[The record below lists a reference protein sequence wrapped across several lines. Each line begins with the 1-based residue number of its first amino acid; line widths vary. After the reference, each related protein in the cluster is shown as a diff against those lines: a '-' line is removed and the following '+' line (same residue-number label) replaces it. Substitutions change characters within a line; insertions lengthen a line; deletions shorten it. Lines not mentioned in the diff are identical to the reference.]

1 MSWRTPAAFRVWPCL
16 GQKADG
22 RWETGIWILSCP
34 DKQPPWSRLPLT
46 QTAAAKTH
54 LPKAALPQHSDE
66 LKVVDPKSVGGI
78 YPNAISFFGAL
89 LSLSS

>member
-1 MSWRTPAAFRVWPCL
+1 MALSGAE
-16 GQKADG
+16 G
-22 RWETGIWILSCP
+22 RWETGTWIHPCTY
-34 DKQPPWSRLPLT
+34 KQPPWSRLPLT
-46 QTAAAKTH
+46 QTAEAKTH
-54 LPKAALPQHSDE
+54 LPKAALPQHSNE